1 MLLIKTMK
9 SIIIIIILFYFLM
22 FVLPSYHDEKG
33 LADWLFV
40 GSYLDEKQQAYPV
53 LNAMISLIIP
63 FIDIFSYAMFTRF
76 SKKQMKPMIFL
87 YFLGIWNQ

>member
-33 LADWLFV
+33 LAD
-40 GSYLDEKQQAYPV
+40 
-53 LNAMISLIIP
+53 
-63 FIDIFSYAMFTRF
+63 
-76 SKKQMKPMIFL
+76 
-87 YFLGIWNQ
+87 